1 MVRNKST
8 IPNGHFHKKW
18 QRHVKINFDEPLRK
32 RKRQITRAKKL
43 HRGAPRPIALL
54 RSVVRCPTARYN
66 TKLRLGRGFTL
77 QELKAAK
84 INPKWASTVGI
95 AVDLRRKNKS
105 VEGQLV
111 NVQRL
116 KEYLQRLVVF
126 PLNKKKA
133 KEEPGVQVYVR
144 KSSEINRMSKF
155 LSKVKARVPSKEE
168 KEFQAYITLRKA
180 RADVRLVGIRT
191 KREKADD
198 MDRENEKNSKKRGKN
213 AELSNE

>member
-1 MVRNKST
+1 MVRNKSM

-18 QRHVKINFDEPLRK
+18 QRHVKINFNQTLRK

-43 HRGAPRPIALL
+43 HRGAPQPNGLL
-54 RSVVRCPTARYN
+54 RSVVRCPSSRYN
-66 TKLRLGRGFTL
+66 TKTRVGRGFSL

-84 INPKWASTVGI
+84 INPKWAKTVGI
-95 AVDLRRKNKS
+95 AVDRRRKNKS
-105 VEGQLV
+105 VEGQQA

-133 KEEPGVQVYVR
+133 KEERKVEVYVR
-144 KSSEINRMSKF
+144 KSSEVNRIPRVQDKM
-155 LSKVKARVPSKEE
+155 KVRVPTKEQ

-180 RADVRLVGIRT
+180 RADARLAGMRL

-198 MDRENEKNSKKRGKN
+198 MEGEDEKKGKKRGKN
-213 AELSNE
+213 TELADE